1 MDPRAFDGTVGA
13 RIGSNFVGKTV
24 TTTRL
29 LAFLLLTLV
38 FVPSTASAQSP
49 QINVPDDDSHR
60 ALRDQQNDLR
70 AWEERQRGIE
80 EQIDRNREMLG
91 NPGEE
96 EPIRRV
102 GADGLPID
110 PAAPSDTAAP
120 VQEVPEV
127 EEEDQETAAEMLET
141 KGGGILAAVAFVGV
155 LGAFVVLRLRERGR

>member
-1 MDPRAFDGTVGA
+1 M
-13 RIGSNFVGKTV
+13 
-24 TTTRL
+24 
-29 LAFLLLTLV
+29 
-38 FVPSTASAQSP
+38 
-49 QINVPDDDSHR
+49 
-60 ALRDQQNDLR
+60 R